1 MTGIDALHAES
12 KTLKV
17 ENHLRMLCSQF
28 LATCLKPDY
37 ASLPIVTADLGPRD
51 MKQIF
56 QKNFRE
62 TRENGDLP
70 RIPISFREPNADFF
84 EDGYIQDIQAARK
97 TTHIMTME
105 DARKPDRVLNVVA
118 PDVNDKEGEDMS
130 RKMKTTMAQLCTGF
144 CSSLYDFQY
153 RINASLSLL
162 PTF

>member
-1 MTGIDALHAES
+1 MTGYVRMTGIDALHAES

-70 RIPISFREPNADFF
+70 RILTSFGEPIVDLFK
-84 EDGYIQDIQAARK
+84 DGRIRDIQQATKTIHTRAVEAAILATK
-97 TTHIMTME
+97 
-105 DARKPDRVLNVVA
+105 AN
-118 PDVNDKEGEDMS
+118 
-130 RKMKTTMAQLCTGF
+130 
-144 CSSLYDFQY
+144 
-153 RINASLSLL
+153 
-162 PTF
+162 